1 MALQIEKA
9 LRCSP
14 KKTPTPSSVKQ
25 SDSHHFERLLNI
37 LSFNHPNIFICLV
50 LNCYTLSVPKESIPL
65 HTCSTHNSHFT
76 NDCFCLFLLSQR
88 SDVFLGYFW
97 KQRTILFPPALAAVL
112 LLHLSLVLKEIL
124 QVCSELLLCTGSFLF
139 CRFS

>member
-14 KKTPTPSSVKQ
+14 KKIPTPSSVKQ

-50 LNCYTLSVPKESIPL
+50 LNCAVSSQGID
-65 HTCSTHNSHFT
+65 SFTH
-76 NDCFCLFLLSQR
+76 
-88 SDVFLGYFW
+88 
-97 KQRTILFPPALAAVL
+97 
-112 LLHLSLVLKEIL
+112 LLHS
-124 QVCSELLLCTGSFLF
+124 
-139 CRFS
+139 